1 MKGNLVMRRTIIAAC
16 LAGLMAPVH
25 ADEREDLEALRQTT
39 LKLVEAL
46 VQSGILTKEK
56 ADEMLRDARRS
67 AQAAAA
73 PATAAAPGAAGAGQ
87 RVVRVPYV
95 PETVRAQIKED
106 IRAEVMEQAERERW
120 AVSGSVPD
128 WVRGMKLSGDLR
140 LRQQRVYQSK
150 DNAAFYYDPNDVTS
164 DTAGNFI
171 NVQDDYSQSRLRLR
185 LGVDFKLGGDVS
197 GGARLTTGSTSN
209 PVSTNQTMGQSG
221 NRYSVTL
228 DRAFL
233 KYGPFP
239 MPFLPSGGLGATMVD
254 VVAGRMPNPWL
265 STDLVWDED
274 LAFDGIATFLRPRL
288 NDTAVG
294 IVTLGAFP
302 LQDLGCDATRG
313 CSRDKRLYAG
323 QFGFD
328 FQPSDRYRLRAGLAY
343 YDFQGIAPPPDAF
356 DASIGTRTAPLGFR
370 QKGNTSLPV
379 FDAAGTANA
388 LGILPAFKQEAPV
401 ADFKLLNLTA
411 VYEAKLWDPIGL
423 VLTADW
429 VKNIGYDRE
438 KVKQRLGFD
447 QDERTTGYL
456 ASVLYGYPKVRER
469 GDWNLSFG
477 YKYLQRD
484 AVLDSFADS
493 DFHLG
498 GTNAKGWILGGTYGL
513 AKNTTFRMRWLTANE
528 IDGQPLAIDVLQLD
542 LNASF

>member
-16 LAGLMAPVH
+16 LAALVAPAQ
-25 ADEREDLEALRQTT
+25 ADDREELDTLRQTT
-39 LKLVEAL
+39 LKLVELL
-46 VQSGILTKEK
+46 VQSGIITKEK
-56 ADEMLRDARRS
+56 ADEMLREARRS

-73 PATAAAPGAAGAGQ
+73 PAASGGPGTGQ

-95 PETVRAQIKED
+95 PETVRTQIKDE
-106 IRAEVMEQAERERW
+106 IRQEVMGQAERERW
-120 AVSGSVPD
+120 AASGAVPE
-128 WVRGMKLSGDLR
+128 WTRGMKLSGDLR

-164 DTAGNFI
+164 DTTGNFI

-185 LGVDFKLGGDVS
+185 LGLDFKLAEDFS
-197 GGARLTTGSTSN
+197 GGVRLATGSTSN
-209 PVSTNQTMGQSG
+209 PVSTNQTMGQNG
-221 NRYSVTL
+221 NRYSITV

-233 KYGPFP
+233 KYEPFP
-239 MPFLPSGGLGATMVD
+239 WLSFPSLDIGPTHLEL
-254 VVAGRMPNPWL
+254 VAGRMPNPWL

-274 LAFDGIATFLRPRL
+274 LAFDGISATLRPRL
-288 NDTAVG
+288 LDRAVG
-294 IVTLGAFP
+294 FVTLGAFP

-323 QFGFD
+323 QFGLD
-328 FQPSDRYRLRAGLAY
+328 FQPNDRHQLRAGLAY
-343 YDFQGIAPPPDAF
+343 YDFQGIAPSPDAF
-356 DASIGTRTAPLGFR
+356 DPSIGTRTAPLGFR

-423 VLTADW
+423 VFTADW
-429 VKNIGYDRE
+429 VKNIGYDRV
-438 KVKQRLGFD
+438 KVEQRLGFD
-447 QDERTTGYL
+447 QEERTMGYL
-456 ASVLYGYPKVRER
+456 ASFLFGYPKPRER

-484 AVLDSFADS
+484 AVLDSFTDS

-513 AKNTTFRMRWLTANE
+513 ARNTTFRMRWLTSNE
-528 IDGQPLAIDVLQLD
+528 IDGQPLANDVLQLD